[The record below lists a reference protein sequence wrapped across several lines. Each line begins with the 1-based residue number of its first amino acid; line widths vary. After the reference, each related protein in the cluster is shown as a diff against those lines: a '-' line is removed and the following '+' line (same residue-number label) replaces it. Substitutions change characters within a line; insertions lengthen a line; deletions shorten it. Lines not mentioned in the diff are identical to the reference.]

1 MTCSFILSLLNSF
14 DLPSYSSESRKRYTL
29 SLLLMCLEV
38 LGEWFSCFPWIDWE
52 EFSRKLLSLVK
63 LYRRIWTWN
72 CDQNLIIALLILP
85 VCTVLADVFLAF
97 LASSWFL
104 FKISVKQ
111 FIFPLV
117 RSNRRKVVN
126 KINGSN
132 FNNHC

>member
-63 LYRRIWTWN
+63 LCQRIWTWN

>member
-38 LGEWFSCFPWIDWE
+38 LGEWFSCFRWIDWE

-63 LYRRIWTWN
+63 LCQRIWTWN

-85 VCTVLADVFLAF
+85 VFTVLADVFLAF

-117 RSNRRKVVN
+117 QSNRRKVVN

>member
-38 LGEWFSCFPWIDWE
+38 LREWFSCFPWIDWE

-63 LYRRIWTWN
+63 LCQRIWTWN

-132 FNNHC
+132 FNNNC

>member
-72 CDQNLIIALLILP
+72 CDQNLIIALLILA
-85 VCTVLADVFLAF
+85 VCNVLADVFLAF

-117 RSNRRKVVN
+117 QSNRRKVVN

>member
-63 LYRRIWTWN
+63 LCQRIWTWN

-117 RSNRRKVVN
+117 QSNRRKVVN

>member
-38 LGEWFSCFPWIDWE
+38 LGKWFSCFPWIDWE

-63 LYRRIWTWN
+63 LYQRIWTWN

-117 RSNRRKVVN
+117 QSNRRKVVN

>member
-14 DLPSYSSESRKRYTL
+14 DLPSYSSESSKRYTL

-63 LYRRIWTWN
+63 LYQRIWTWN

-117 RSNRRKVVN
+117 QSNRRKVVN

>member
-63 LYRRIWTWN
+63 LYQRIWTWN

-117 RSNRRKVVN
+117 QSNRRKVVN

>member
-38 LGEWFSCFPWIDWE
+38 LGEWFSYFPWIDWE

-63 LYRRIWTWN
+63 LCQRIWTWN

>member
-63 LYRRIWTWN
+63 LYQRIWTWN

>member
-14 DLPSYSSESRKRYTL
+14 DLPSCSSESSKRYTL

-63 LYRRIWTWN
+63 LYQRIWTWN

-117 RSNRRKVVN
+117 QSNRRKVVN

>member
-1 MTCSFILSLLNSF
+1 MTCSFIFSLLNSF

-63 LYRRIWTWN
+63 LYQRIWTWN

-117 RSNRRKVVN
+117 QSNRRKVVN

>member
-1 MTCSFILSLLNSF
+1 MTCSFIFSLLNSF

-117 RSNRRKVVN
+117 QSNRRKVVN

>member
-1 MTCSFILSLLNSF
+1 MNCSFILSLLNSF

-117 RSNRRKVVN
+117 QSNRRKVVN

>member
-117 RSNRRKVVN
+117 QSNRRKVVN

>member
-63 LYRRIWTWN
+63 LYQRIWTWN
-72 CDQNLIIALLILP
+72 CDQNLIIALLILA